1 MGLKWFERCSSWDI
15 WRVLSLFEFL
25 EFHGE
30 IWEFV
35 NTDCSFQKMKHQ
47 TNPYM
52 FNILIFSETTSKLF
66 QKFWTFFRPY
76 RILKIW
82 AAPQKPLTWL
92 LLWNLVLLVSNLPVK
107 LSWWSPDAGAAPPP
121 TPLSCRMRRIVRA
134 VCPCLPR
141 WRWSRP
147 WGRRWRRWVRR
158 APSSGP
164 WSQRWSPVPRWR
176 RSRWSRPSER
186 RRWNWRPSTSR
197 TSAYH
202 ADRTDLQNKKSGLWN
217 SDLSGCCLS

>member
-1 MGLKWFERCSSWDI
+1 MGLKWFERCTCSSWDI
-15 WRVLSLFEFL
+15 WLVLPLFEFL

-30 IWEFV
+30 FLEFV
-35 NTDCSFQKMKHQ
+35 NTDCSFEKMKQ
-47 TNPYM
+47 IITCS
-52 FNILIFSETTSKLF
+52 IFWYF
-66 QKFWTFFRPY
+66 QNF
-76 RILKIW
+76 
-82 AAPQKPLTWL
+82 
-92 LLWNLVLLVSNLPVK
+92 LVLLVSNLPVK
-107 LSWWSPDAGAAPPP
+107 LSWWSPDAVAAPPP

-197 TSAYH
+197 TSACH
-202 ADRTDLQNKKSGLWN
+202 ADRTDLKNKNTGSLCN
-217 SDLSGCCLS
+217 SDLSRCRLS